1 MANQNVANFF
11 KLQNSSSLKAFYD
24 DIVYYEIAADRN
36 RFFVTFM
43 KGLYSLQNNKM
54 ESIGT
59 AEINYPKVSNS
70 TSSLNNY
77 TTNRAGARYDAFLQ
91 EDEIT
96 GTVQSEPN
104 NGFITATEIRG
115 TRGFQS
121 TITSSLSTTRSFH
134 YELHDGTHADGHG
147 LSFSASRTYDC
158 AYFYPFSS
166 YQLSVLRDE
175 PTVIINLAKESE
187 CFNGIGE
194 KGFVMVPEQTHK
206 KVRDNLEF
214 YLQKSGLLSERGNA
228 TKAPPK
234 GK

>member
-1 MANQNVANFF
+1 MANQNVSNFF
-11 KLQNSSSLKAFYD
+11 KLQNSGSLKAFYD

-43 KGLYSLQNNKM
+43 KGLYSFPNNKM

-59 AEINYPKVSNS
+59 AEINYPKVSNA
-70 TSSLNNY
+70 TSSLNSY
-77 TTNRAGARYDAFLQ
+77 TTNRAGAGYDAFLQ

-96 GTVQSEPN
+96 DTVTSEPN

-115 TRGFQS
+115 SRGFQS
-121 TITSSLSTTRSFH
+121 TITSSLSVTRSFH

-158 AYFYPFSS
+158 AYFYPFSNH
-166 YQLSVLRDE
+166 QLSVLRDE

-194 KGFVMVPEQTHK
+194 KGFVIIPEQTHK
-206 KVRDNLEF
+206 KVRLNLEY
-214 YLQKSGLLSERGNA
+214 YLEKAGLIDKTTK

>member
-1 MANQNVANFF
+1 MSGNPIFNF
-11 KLQNSSSLKAFYD
+11 KPLQRSGSLKAFYD
-24 DIVYYEIAADRN
+24 DIVYYEIASDRN

-43 KGLYSLQNNKM
+43 KGLYSIPNGKM

-59 AEINYPKVSNS
+59 AEINYPKVSNAINP
-70 TSSLNNY
+70 LNDF

-96 GTVQSEPN
+96 SGTTSEPN

-115 TRGFQS
+115 SRGFQS
-121 TITSSLSTTRSFH
+121 TITSSISTKRTFH
-134 YELHDGTHADGHG
+134 YELQDGGT
-147 LSFSASRTYDC
+147 SFKATRTYDC

-187 CFNGIGE
+187 CFNGIGDS
-194 KGFVMVPEQTHK
+194 GFVMVPEETHQ
-206 KVRDNLEF
+206 KVRDNLDF
-214 YLQKSGLLSERGNA
+214 YLNKAGLITLGD
-228 TKAPPK
+228 PK
-234 GK
+234 NPSPSKPSKFG

>member
-11 KLQNSSSLKAFYD
+11 VLQQSSSLKAFYD

-36 RFFVTFM
+36 KFFVTFM
-43 KGLYSLQNNKM
+43 KGLYSLPNNKM
-54 ESIGT
+54 ESIAT
-59 AEINYPKVSNS
+59 AEINYPKVSNA

-96 GTVQSEPN
+96 DTVQSEPN

-134 YELHDGTHADGHG
+134 YELHDGATPTS
-147 LSFSASRTYDC
+147 SFSASRTYDC

>member
-1 MANQNVANFF
+1 MANQNVSSFF
-11 KLQNSSSLKAFYD
+11 VLQQSSSLKAFYD

-36 RFFVTFM
+36 KFFVTFM
-43 KGLYSLQNNKM
+43 KGLYSLPNNKM
-54 ESIGT
+54 ESIAT
-59 AEINYPKVSNS
+59 SEINYPKVSR
-70 TSSLNNY
+70 SLATANDY
-77 TTNRAGARYDAFLQ
+77 TTNRAGAGYDAFLQ
-91 EDEIT
+91 NDEIT
-96 GTVQSEPN
+96 DTVTSEPN
-104 NGFITATEIRG
+104 NGFITATQLRG

-134 YELHDGTHADGHG
+134 YELHDGIHADGHG

-166 YQLSVLRDE
+166 HQLSVLRDE

-194 KGFVMVPEQTHK
+194 KGFVIIPEQTHK
-206 KVRDNLEF
+206 KVRLNLEY
-214 YLQKSGLLSERGNA
+214 YLEKAGLIDKTTK

>member
-11 KLQNSSSLKAFYD
+11 VLQQSSSLKAFYD

-36 RFFVTFM
+36 KFFVTFM
-43 KGLYSLQNNKM
+43 KGLYSLPNNKM
-54 ESIGT
+54 ESIAT
-59 AEINYPKVSNS
+59 AEINYPKVSR
-70 TSSLNNY
+70 SLATANDY
-77 TTNRAGARYDAFLQ
+77 TTNRAGAGYDAFLQ
-91 EDEIT
+91 NDEIT
-96 GTVQSEPN
+96 DTVQSEPN
-104 NGFITATEIRG
+104 NGFITATQLRG

-166 YQLSVLRDE
+166 HQLSVLRDE